1 VTFLLHRVVPAAAVL
16 VVGVILAFAA
26 RSVALRLLGRVLPPS
41 DGRPSPQARSAA
53 RGLLWFLLLA
63 TVVVATSL
71 LAPDLLADVP
81 AQVVRWLP
89 RLGVALVLLWLGAI
103 AASLLRQL
111 VQTGLERI
119 EVANA
124 RLLGQVVYWVV
135 LGLAILMAADELG
148 VRTGVLQ
155 TLLFVLLV
163 VAGVTAALAVGLG
176 GWTLASNVIAGRYVE
191 DRFTVGQQIEV
202 DQFKGTI
209 VEVGLAS
216 VTIADADGALVEIP
230 HGFLLTR
237 PVRRSDSTGPAS
249 R

>member
-1 VTFLLHRVVPAAAVL
+1 VTFLLQRVVPAAAVL
-16 VVGVILAFAA
+16 LVGVIVAFVA

-41 DGRPSPQARSAA
+41 DGRPSPHARSAA
-53 RGLLWFLLLA
+53 RGLMWFVLLVA
-63 TVVVATSL
+63 VVIAASL

-89 RLGVALVLLWLGAI
+89 RLGVALVILWLGAI

-111 VQTGLERI
+111 VQTGFERI

-124 RLLGQVVYWVV
+124 SLLGQIVYWTV
-135 LGLAILMAADELG
+135 LGLAILMAADQLG

-155 TLLFVLLV
+155 TLLFILLV
-163 VAGVTAALAVGLG
+163 VAGLAAALAIGLG
-176 GWTLASNVIAGRYVE
+176 GWALAGNVIAGRYVE

-216 VTIADADGALVEIP
+216 ITIADADGELVEIP

-237 PVRRSDSTGPAS
+237 PVRRSGG
-249 R
+249 

>member
-1 VTFLLHRVVPAAAVL
+1 MTFLLHRVVPAAAVL
-16 VVGVILAFAA
+16 LVGVILAFVA
-26 RSVALRLLGRVLPPS
+26 RAVALRLLSRVLPPS
-41 DGRPSPQARSAA
+41 DGRPSPHARSAA
-53 RGLLWFLLLA
+53 RGLLWFVLLVA
-63 TVVVATSL
+63 VVIATSL

-89 RLGVALVLLWLGAI
+89 RLGVALVILWLGVI

-111 VQTGLERI
+111 VQSGLERI
-119 EVANA
+119 EIANA
-124 RLLGQVVYWVV
+124 SLLGRIVYWTV

-155 TLLFVLLV
+155 TLLFILLV
-163 VAGVTAALAVGLG
+163 VAGLAAALAIGLG
-176 GWTLASNVIAGRYVE
+176 GWALAGNVIAGRYVE

-216 VTIADADGALVEIP
+216 VTIADADGELVEIP

-237 PVRRSDSTGPAS
+237 PVRRSGG
-249 R
+249 

>member
-1 VTFLLHRVVPAAAVL
+1 MFLLHRVVPAAAVL
-16 VVGVILAFAA
+16 LVGVILAFVA

-53 RGLLWFLLLA
+53 RGLLWFLLLVA
-63 TVVVATSL
+63 VIVATSL

-89 RLGVALVLLWLGAI
+89 RLGVTLVILWLGAI
-103 AASLLRQL
+103 AAGLLRQL

-124 RLLGQVVYWVV
+124 SVLGQVVYWVV

-155 TLLFVLLV
+155 TMLFILLV
-163 VAGVTAALAVGLG
+163 VVGLAAALAIGLG
-176 GWTLASNVIAGRYVE
+176 GRALAGNVIAGRYVE

-216 VTIADADGALVEIP
+216 VTISDADGELVEIP

-237 PVRRSDSTGPAS
+237 PVRRLGS
-249 R
+249 